1 MGLDFT
7 GNMNYQQMQHIDAG
21 AALQNT
27 LRGMVDDRTKSA
39 EMAAKL
45 ARQEQDRQD
54 TLLQRGVENTRADAN
69 LLLNQN
75 EATRK
80 AQQDEYTMQLK
91 ASEMGLTSDY
101 RLADLAAK
109 AEENKNTAAYRKS
122 TQELTLKDFNARRG
136 DVASAL
142 AKDEG
147 EAYGESQL
155 LNGEVVDKNPLA
167 EKVLKDKAIEESNR
181 LQGMVGDKG
190 APMGKEK
197 RYDAYTEYLKK
208 NKEDATKVLSPF
220 DKEEKLRAKGNKL
233 LASSPL
239 KTSSIVGNVRSAY
252 DYFFNEKSEVDQRNT
267 AKDSILNPEIQPK
280 VLSEAEFYKQLDDKT
295 KYEQEAKDSIKQ
307 WLAGQGNYATED
319 KGNEQYLRDMGVIVP
334 DTEATVTR
342 DYTKGEI
349 QANNDKLLSDY
360 KVNHPNASKSELLGV
375 RQGINKNTKKLLE
388 DRDAVAK
395 VRLTNTIKAFDKQ
408 QEYAYKKA
416 LEKYKSELKEGE
428 EVSLLEM
435 ARIAQYMANTKLLDA
450 KTFTEKDK

>member
-27 LRGMVDDRTKSA
+27 LRDMVDDRTKSA
-39 EMAAKL
+39 ERAAKL
-45 ARQEQDRQD
+45 AQQKKD
-54 TLLQRGVENTRADAN
+54 NTRADAN
-69 LLLNQN
+69 LLLTKDKFAYDKQS
-75 EATRK
+75 
-80 AQQDEYTMQLK
+80 DEQKNIMDAAKMQLDYENRQ
-91 ASEMGLTSDY
+91 STRDLT
-101 RLADLAAK
+101 K
-109 AEENKNTAAYRKS
+109 K
-122 TQELTLKDFNARRG
+122 QMELTAKERERNAGYQDKVFNARRG
-136 DVASAL
+136 DVANAL

-155 LNGEVVDKNPLA
+155 LNGEVVDKNSLA
-167 EKVLKDKAIEESNR
+167 EKVLKDEAIAESNR

>member
-45 ARQEQDRQD
+45 AQQKKDN
-54 TLLQRGVENTRADAN
+54 VRADAN

-80 AQQDEYTMQLK
+80 AQQDEYDMQLK

-122 TQELTLKDFNARRG
+122 AQALALKSFNAQRG
-136 DVASAL
+136 DVANAL

-155 LNGEVVDKNPLA
+155 LNGEVLDKNPLA
-167 EKVLKDKAIEESNR
+167 EKVLKDKAIAESNR
-181 LQGMVGDKG
+181 LQDMIGGQPTYAEYRSKIDPTYSTMKIGDNPGILGDVKNFFSQG
-190 APMGKEK
+190 TYSKDALAKYHKAQNMTQEQVDNMPVPPTPTKIMSKKE
-197 RYDAYTEYLKK
+197 YET
-208 NKEDATKVLSPF
+208 
-220 DKEEKLRAKGNKL
+220 
-233 LASSPL
+233 
-239 KTSSIVGNVRSAY
+239 
-252 DYFFNEKSEVDQRNT
+252 
-267 AKDSILNPEIQPK
+267 SIL
-280 VLSEAEFYKQLDDKT
+280 EANRQ
-295 KYEQEAKDSIKQ
+295 AKDSIKQ
-307 WLAGQGNYATED
+307 WLAGQGDYATED
-319 KGNEQYLRDMGVIVP
+319 KSNEQYLRDKGIIVP

-342 DYTKGEI
+342 DFTKGEI
-349 QANNDKLLSDY
+349 QANNDKLLADY
-360 KVNHPNASKSELLGV
+360 QVSHPKAGRHKLLGV
-375 RQGINKNTKKLLE
+375 RDGINKNTKKLLE
-388 DRDAVAK
+388 DRDALAK
-395 VRLTNTIKAFDKQ
+395 VQLANTIKAFDKQ
-408 QEYAYKKA
+408 QEYAYKRA
-416 LEKYKSELKEGE
+416 IEKYKSELKAGE
-428 EVSLLEM
+428 EVSTLDM
-435 ARIAQYMANTKLLDA
+435 TRIAKYTAETNLLDA